1 MNSQTHLVRHS
12 SNSHAPLATF
22 AFVSLLALMPPAVIG
37 DQPST
42 TPSESRVA
50 DVSLT
55 DLDLATSE
63 GMRAARERLDAMAHR
78 ICAGAADGHN
88 LSAQPNFLA
97 CVDSTLA
104 STLHQLDALRRLNA
118 TVRNSVTRAANV
130 SLADLDLSTPE
141 GWAAARE
148 RLRTMSWRVCTQLA
162 RSNNLSHQPN
172 FDACVDHTLAGA
184 LAQAKALAAAA
195 RDARTAQRLAP

>member
-1 MNSQTHLVRHS
+1 VTTAAS
-12 SNSHAPLATF
+12 SR
-22 AFVSLLALMPPAVIG
+22 I
-37 DQPST
+37 
-42 TPSESRVA
+42 A
-50 DVSLT
+50 DVSLA
-55 DLDLATSE
+55 DLNLSTSE

-78 ICAGAADGHN
+78 ICAGAVDGYN

-104 STLHQLDALRRLNA
+104 STLHQLDALRQLNA
-118 TVRNSVTRAANV
+118 TVRNSVTRGANV

-141 GWAAARE
+141 GWTAARE
-148 RLRTMSWRVCTQLA
+148 RLRTMSWRLCTQLA